1 MRRVAVTGIGLLCA
15 LGRGKEAVWG
25 AVRSGSRAFGDPDL
39 FGRGG
44 ASEAPVGE
52 IRGLAGEVR
61 PGESRLDAMIRLA
74 CDEAIDEAR
83 LAGSPDLARFGVA
96 LGNSNGGMLEA
107 EEWFSEGLASG
118 SSRGSA
124 AGALRVP
131 ASVSTDRLAARMGA
145 RGPRLTVTT
154 ACSSSALAIALATG
168 RIRDG
173 ELPAMIAGGGDTL
186 CRLTYAGFASL
197 RLMDP
202 AGCRP
207 FDADRR
213 GLTLGEGAAVLV
225 LEEMER
231 ARARGARILAEI
243 RGHGAS
249 CDAWHMTGCHPE
261 GRGMKAAMAEALDRS
276 DLLPA
281 DIGYVNAHGTAT
293 PANDAAEGRALAEIF
308 GSREGPAVSSTK
320 SMHGHLLG
328 GSGALEAAV
337 TIMALARGVLPATAG
352 TARLDD
358 ELAVNLLTG
367 ASVRSEARHAISNS
381 FGFGGGNLVIALS
394 VPGSAREGDEE

>member
-154 ACSSSALAIALATG
+154 ACSSSALAIALASG

-231 ARARGARILAEI
+231 ARARGARIL
-243 RGHGAS
+243 
-249 CDAWHMTGCHPE
+249 
-261 GRGMKAAMAEALDRS
+261 
-276 DLLPA
+276 
-281 DIGYVNAHGTAT
+281 
-293 PANDAAEGRALAEIF
+293 ALAEIF

-394 VPGSAREGDEE
+394 LPGSAREGDEE